1 MQRNKQLQFMMPD
14 TSPGG
19 PRSDVLCLILISVPL
34 VYNTAR
40 LGLESHVK
48 VSACRGMIKGCQQS
62 WIRVYLP
69 HVSAFPCSETLL

>member
-1 MQRNKQLQFMMPD
+1 MQRNKQLQFMLPD

-48 VSACRGMIKGCQQS
+48 VSALQGHDQRLSTILDTCLSTLRLC
-62 WIRVYLP
+62 LP
-69 HVSAFPCSETLL
+69 LL